1 MLLTSETLR
10 VLKVHRDRQRIE
22 RQSLGEDAW
31 SAGDAIVT
39 TTAGTIPNPTTVK
52 TRLRQLLAV
61 AAVPDVTTYEL
72 RHMAATRMLRAG
84 VSPAL
89 VAQKLGHRDI
99 STTTG
104 TYGHLIAED
113 QGAANLAIE
122 QAIQRARGV
131 S

>member
-1 MLLTSETLR
+1 MAGASR
-10 VLKVHRDRQRIE
+10 
-22 RQSLGEDAW
+22 W
-31 SAGDAIVT
+31 SC
-39 TTAGTIPNPTTVK
+39 
-52 TRLRQLLAV
+52 LRQLLAL
-61 AAVPDVTTYEL
+61 AAVPEVTTHEL